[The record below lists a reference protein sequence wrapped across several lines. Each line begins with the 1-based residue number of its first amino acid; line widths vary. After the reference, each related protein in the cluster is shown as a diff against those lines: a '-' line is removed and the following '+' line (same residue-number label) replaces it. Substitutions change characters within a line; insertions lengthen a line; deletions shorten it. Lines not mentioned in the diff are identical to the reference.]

1 MEIINLRERTE
12 WTEAAA
18 AWFHFKWE
26 IAQEEYEKSIRES
39 QQTQGAIPRWYLVT
53 DNREIIA
60 GVGVIENDFHKRKDL
75 TPNLCA
81 LYVVGAEGLRES
93 CCAMSAGRWRVWGQ
107 IPSIW
112 LQTIPHFTSSTAGN
126 FSVWLRKKT
135 DALPECIFTNR
146 KNKSNRPENV
156 DVSDILSD

>member
-12 WTEAAA
+12 WTEAEAV
-18 AWFHFKWE
+18 WFHFKWE

-60 GVGVIENDFHKRKDL
+60 GVGVIANDFHKRKDL

-81 LYVVGAEGLRES
+81 LYVEEAYRGRGNCRRVAAPCLRGDGAFGDRYPLSGYRPYLILR
-93 CCAMSAGRWRVWGQ
+93 AVRLG
-107 IPSIW
+107 
-112 LQTIPHFTSSTAGN
+112 
-126 FSVWLRKKT
+126 
-135 DALPECIFTNR
+135 IFR
-146 KNKSNRPENV
+146 YG
-156 DVSDILSD
+156 